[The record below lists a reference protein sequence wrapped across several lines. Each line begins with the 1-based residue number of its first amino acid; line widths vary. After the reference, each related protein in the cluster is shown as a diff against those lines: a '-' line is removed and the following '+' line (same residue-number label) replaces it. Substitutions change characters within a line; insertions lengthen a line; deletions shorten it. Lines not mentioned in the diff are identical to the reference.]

1 LIDTCSTTRLA
12 LTGQEDR
19 SVSLMNTDTQ
29 GQRHY
34 AFVCG
39 LATGTFIG
47 AGLVMWLAPR
57 SVSELRQRMTASAK
71 DLGARASE
79 RYQEASGRVSEAV
92 DDITRKGQQVRDE
105 MVGAVARGAHEVERY
120 ATGARDDH
128 GVETRTDSRK
138 VTS

>member
-1 LIDTCSTTRLA
+1 MD
-12 LTGQEDR
+12 
-19 SVSLMNTDTQ
+19 TDTQ
-29 GQRHY
+29 GQRNH

-57 SVSELRQRMTASAK
+57 SVSELRQRMTASAR

-79 RYQEASGRVSEAV
+79 QYQEASGRVSEV
-92 DDITRKGQQVRDE
+92 VHDITRKGQQVRDE
-105 MVGAVARGAHEVERY
+105 MAGAVSRGAHEVERY
-120 ATGARDDH
+120 AAAARGDR
-128 GVETRTDSRK
+128 GVDTHKDSRT